1 MKFNSHYPASRIDRW
16 IQIITHNLRRKKSP
30 RLMNKFL
37 PQYSPKGPAGK
48 FTTIL
53 VYIPNSIRE
62 EKKTPYYS
70 DHQIC
75 LNQFWGQGRL
85 KLLLLN
91 VSGVWV
97 TYFLQNYNTKP
108 RSVRH
113 GPVCSFPKQ
122 KCKLDDINLWYSLIL
137 LY

>member
-1 MKFNSHYPASRIDRW
+1 
-16 IQIITHNLRRKKSP
+16 
-30 RLMNKFL
+30 MNKFL

-62 EKKTPYYS
+62 EEKTPYYS

-85 KLLLLN
+85 KLLLQN

-97 TYFLQNYNTKP
+97 TYFLQNYNTALI
-108 RSVRH
+108 
-113 GPVCSFPKQ
+113 GPPWTCVFIPKTEMQ
-122 KCKLDDINLWYSLIL
+122 IG
-137 LY
+137 